1 MSGIDAPPPLRIVAL
16 RGQIAELGAAIRQ
29 LRHAGMDNAAAQLLL
44 ARKRAELEGLMRRPS
59 ETT

>member
-29 LRHAGMDNAAAQLLL
+29 FVMPGWTMPRPNCC
-44 ARKRAELEGLMRRPS
+44 RRASAPNCKG
-59 ETT
+59 